1 MKYRVC
7 RVEEIPSGQKRRYTV
22 KNIPLVVVHS
32 VHGGFYAVYEFCPH
46 QRASLGDGVLGGM
59 TFARQPGAKFDYV
72 REGEILRCPWH
83 NYCFD
88 VKTGLCLTE
97 PQKFRVK
104 TYPILIEDQEV
115 FLDL

>member
-1 MKYRVC
+1 MKHYIC
-7 RVEEIPSGQKRRYTV
+7 RVDELAPGEKRGYTI

-32 VHGGFYAVYEFCPH
+32 VHDEFYAIYEFCPH
-46 QRASLGDGVLGGM
+46 QRASLGDGVLGGQ
-59 TFARQPGAKFDYV
+59 TIARQPGAKFAYV

-88 VKTGLCLTE
+88 IKTGLCLTE
-97 PQKFRVK
+97 PNKFRVK
-104 TYPILIEDQEV
+104 TYPILIENHEV